1 MSPWGGLHWGH
12 PIDPNRTPPALV
24 LCMVAP
30 AAQLLA
36 PKPPGDPPPAALSPN
51 IPHGA
56 PTGSSPSPRPRSS
69 DTASGSCRTRPGAC
83 ATPSSRPAPGG
94 GTGEGS
100 RGHVRPNTC
109 GDTPVPMQGHPGDDG
124 EASTATCSPCTL
136 CSRCLTA
143 AGAGQTR
150 GSGKKKKEKRKGG
163 WGAMAPRIRGLSHHL
178 P

>member
-150 GSGKKKKEKRKGG
+150 GSGKKKKRRREKEAGEPWPPEFG
-163 WGAMAPRIRGLSHHL
+163 D
-178 P
+178 